1 MSERLRALSEM
12 VTPGRVVAD
21 VGCDHGFLS
30 IYLVQQ
36 GISPRVIASDVRK
49 GPLGAARAHV
59 QEWGLSAYI
68 ETRLSDGLSAYLPGE
83 AETLVCAGMGGRLMQ
98 RILTDSPDV
107 VAGFRELI
115 LQPQSEL
122 WQFRCFMRERGLF
135 VSDENIL
142 CEDGKYYFLFRVD
155 LGHKTDGF
163 DDKGKLGRLG
173 DKYGALLLQRRH
185 PVLQEYLEKQ
195 LKNCQTVREK
205 LLSSQSAQGGNRRLQ
220 QSLSENEAEI
230 MDLEAAL
237 ALYMH
242 RGA

>member
-1 MSERLRALSEM
+1 
-12 VTPGRVVAD
+12 
-21 VGCDHGFLS
+21 
-30 IYLVQQ
+30 
-36 GISPRVIASDVRK
+36 
-49 GPLGAARAHV
+49 
-59 QEWGLSAYI
+59 
-68 ETRLSDGLSAYLPGE
+68 
-83 AETLVCAGMGGRLMQ
+83 MQ

-122 WQFRCFMRERGLF
+122 WQFRCFMREQGFR
-135 VSDENIL
+135 VADENIL

-155 LGHKTDGF
+155 LGHKVNGL
-163 DDKGKLGRLG
+163 DDMGQLGRLG

-205 LLSSQSAQGGNRRLQ
+205 LLSSQGAQGGNRRLE

-230 MDLEAAL
+230 MDLKAAL

-242 RGA
+242 RGT

>member
-21 VGCDHGFLS
+21 VGCDHGFLA

-36 GISPRVIASDVRK
+36 GISPRVIASDVRQ

-68 ETRLSDGLSAYLPGE
+68 ETRLSDGLSGYLPGE

-122 WQFRCFMRERGLF
+122 WQFRCFMREQGFDLA
-135 VSDENIL
+135 DENIL

-155 LGHKTDGF
+155 LGHKVNGL
-163 DDKGKLGRLG
+163 DDMGQLGRLG

-205 LLSSQSAQGGNRRLQ
+205 LLSSQGAQGGNRRLE
-220 QSLSENEAEI
+220 QSLLENEAEI
-230 MDLEAAL
+230 MDLKAAL